1 MTPSN
6 DLQRFVLRWH
16 YGTVAVLGIPL
27 AVMVFGRLL

>member
-16 YGTVAVLGIPL
+16 YGTVAVLVGLIWVL
-27 AVMVFGRLL
+27 A